1 MLGLALVVAF
11 FASAIFAHVFA
22 THAPLAMDIPNRLSG
37 PTAEHWAGTDQLGRD
52 TYTRVLYG
60 GRVALQVAAVG
71 VSVSLA
77 AGLLLGMLAGFGPQW
92 LDNLLLLLFD
102 SIRSFPT
109 VVLALA
115 AVALLGPSLELVLTI
130 VIVTSIPGYARLT
143 RTSTLALK
151 NTEFILAERS
161 LGAGTWRILSR
172 HVLPNVIGP
181 LLILAAMDVPVVVT
195 IEAGLSFLGLGVQPP
210 TASWGTILNE
220 GYLIIRDTPW
230 MVVAGGIPLVLTT
243 LGFTFLGEALRDVF
257 DPRLRKGGGPVP
269 VKWPCPC
276 IAAAEAVRLSL
287 HAVVP
292 ACKIVSRGHPQVQL
306 WAGPDSRRRSSSD
319 ASAAASS
326 SPVRLDD
333 PA

>member
-1 MLGLALVVAF
+1 MSATRSEPRVPDAAPPAGAESAGSISREKLVLFLRNPTGMLGLVLVILF
-11 FASAIFAHVFA
+11 FASAIFAHVLE
-22 THAPLAMDIPNRLSG
+22 THSPFAMDIPNRLAG

-52 TYTRVLYG
+52 TFSRVLHG
-60 GRVALQVAAVG
+60 GRVALKVAAIG

-77 AGLLLGMLAGFGPQW
+77 VGLLLGMLAGFGPQW
-92 LDNLLLLLFD
+92 LDNVLLLLFD

-115 AVALLGPSLELVLTI
+115 AVALLGPSLELVLAI

-161 LGAGTWRILSR
+161 LGAGTWRILLR
-172 HVLPNVIGP
+172 HILPNVVGP

-257 DPRLRKGGGPVP
+257 DPRLRKG
-269 VKWPCPC
+269 
-276 IAAAEAVRLSL
+276 R
-287 HAVVP
+287 
-292 ACKIVSRGHPQVQL
+292 
-306 WAGPDSRRRSSSD
+306 
-319 ASAAASS
+319 
-326 SPVRLDD
+326 
-333 PA
+333 

>member
-1 MLGLALVVAF
+1 MSATRSEPRVPETAVGVGPERDRSVSREKLALFLRNPTGMLGLTLVIMF
-11 FASAIFAHVFA
+11 FASALFAHVFA
-22 THAPLAMDIPNRLSG
+22 THDPFAMDIPNRLSG
-37 PTAEHWAGTDQLGRD
+37 PTAAHWAGTDQLGRD
-52 TYTRVLYG
+52 TFTRVLYG

-71 VSVSLA
+71 VSVSLV
-77 AGLLLGMLAGFGPQW
+77 AGLILGMLAGFGPAW
-92 LDNLLLLLFD
+92 LDNLLLLVFD

-115 AVALLGPSLELVLTI
+115 AVALLGPSLELVLAI
-130 VIVTSIPGYARLT
+130 VIVTSIPGYGRLV

-161 LGAGTWRILSR
+161 LGAGTWRILA
-172 HVLPNVIGP
+172 HHIMPNVIGP

-257 DPRLRKGGGPVP
+257 DPRLRKG
-269 VKWPCPC
+269 
-276 IAAAEAVRLSL
+276 R
-287 HAVVP
+287 
-292 ACKIVSRGHPQVQL
+292 
-306 WAGPDSRRRSSSD
+306 
-319 ASAAASS
+319 
-326 SPVRLDD
+326 
-333 PA
+333 